1 MMKRALIFSGGGAKG
16 AYEVGVWKA
25 LKELNIKCDIVT
37 GTSIGSINGALY
49 TQGDI
54 DVAIRL
60 WQNLNINMVFEDKI
74 KYSNEIELIKNYLE
88 KVKDGGLEP
97 SKLKENLEKSINI
110 EKVYNS
116 KIDYGLA
123 TVEYPTLRLVELSKK
138 EIPKNKFIDYLI
150 ASSTVYPV
158 FKLKKIDDTKYIDGG
173 FRKTMPID
181 LATKL
186 GATNY
191 IIVNISTTNKMY
203 KPKRS
208 KNIIYIKP
216 NNDIGQALVF
226 DGKVAEKSIRYGY
239 NDTMKVMK
247 KLFGKRYTFKNIDNY
262 YRKNE
267 VFYSKTIY
275 LNTLEYLGTIFLIDD
290 SKIYKISNFNE
301 ILKKK
306 IDKEMYDKEM
316 KFKDILSNKE
326 KVIFIYHAI
335 TNNSINKIYDIIK
348 HTKEYKAAYYLA
360 HNMKNF

>member
-25 LKELNIKCDIVT
+25 LKELNINCDIVT

-49 TQGDI
+49 AQGDI
-54 DVAIRL
+54 DVAIKL
-60 WQNLNINMVFEDKI
+60 WKSLNINMVFEDKI
-74 KYSNEIELIKNYLE
+74 EYSNEIELIKNYLE
-88 KVKDGGLEP
+88 KVKEGGLEP
-97 SKLKENLEKSINI
+97 SKLKENLEKSIDI

-123 TVEYPTLRLVELSKK
+123 TVEYPTLRLVELSKN
-138 EIPKNKFIDYLI
+138 EIPKSKFIDYLI

-158 FKLKKIDDTKYIDGG
+158 FKLKKIDDNKYIDGG

-203 KPKRS
+203 KPKRN

-226 DGKVAEKSIRYGY
+226 DGAVAERSMRYGY

-247 KLFGKRYTFKNIDNY
+247 KLYGKKYTFKNIDNY
-262 YRKNE
+262 YKKND
-267 VFYSKTIY
+267 VFVSKTIY
-275 LNTLEYLGTIFLIDD
+275 LNTLEYLGSIFSIDD
-290 SKIYKISNFNE
+290 SKIYKISDFNN
-301 ILKKK
+301 ILKEKMSQEVYNK
-306 IDKEMYDKEM
+306 NV
-316 KFKDILSNKE
+316 KFKDILNNKE

-360 HNMKNF
+360 HNVKNF